1 MKTVYMGTPDFAV
14 KPLKALAE
22 AGYDIGMVFTQ
33 PDREKNRGKK
43 VIPSPVKEAASELG
57 LKVVQPARL
66 RGDEEAL
73 NALREY
79 APDIIVVAAYGQI
92 LPKEVLEL
100 PKFGC
105 INIHGSLLP
114 EFRGAS
120 PVQRAILSGKEK
132 TGVTIMQMA
141 EGLDTGDMLTKAEVP
156 IEKKTTAELM
166 DELSGV
172 GAKLLTETLPLIEKG
187 EITPEK
193 QDDSLSSYA
202 GMIRKEDGRLDFSG
216 ETAEEA
222 ERKVRAFNPWPGTY
236 FNYGDVQ
243 LKVWAAEVT
252 DPRLE
257 AAPGTITAAGPG
269 GIDIAF
275 KRGILKITEI
285 QAPGKKKMPVDA
297 FLRGNAIEIGRI
309 LQ

>member
-57 LKVVQPARL
+57 LKVVQPVRL
-66 RGDEEAL
+66 KGDEEAL
-73 NALREY
+73 SALREY
-79 APDIIVVAAYGQI
+79 APDIIIVAAYGQI

-120 PVQRAILSGKEK
+120 PVQHAILSGKEK

-141 EGLDTGDMLTKAEVP
+141 EGLDTGDMLTKAEVS

-166 DELSGV
+166 DELSEV

-187 EITPEK
+187 EIMPEK

-202 GMIRKEDGRLDFSG
+202 GMIRKEDGRLDFSS

-236 FNYGDVQ
+236 FDYGDVQ

-252 DPRLE
+252 DSQLK
-257 AAPGTITAAGPG
+257 AAAGTITAAGPG
-269 GIDIAF
+269 GIEIAF
-275 KRGILKITEI
+275 RDGILKITEI

>member
-66 RGDEEAL
+66 KGDEESL
-73 NALREY
+73 SALREY
-79 APDIIVVAAYGQI
+79 APDIIIVAAYGQI

-120 PVQRAILSGKEK
+120 PVQHAILSGKEK

-141 EGLDTGDMLTKAEVP
+141 EGLDTGDMLTKAEVS

-166 DELSGV
+166 DELSEV
-172 GAKLLTETLPLIEKG
+172 GARLLTETLPLIEK
-187 EITPEK
+187 
-193 QDDSLSSYA
+193 
-202 GMIRKEDGRLDFSG
+202 
-216 ETAEEA
+216 
-222 ERKVRAFNPWPGTY
+222 RKVRAFNPWPGTY
-236 FNYGDVQ
+236 FDYGGVQ

-252 DPRLE
+252 DPQLE
-257 AAPGTITAAGPG
+257 AAPGTVTAAGPG

>member
-66 RGDEEAL
+66 KGDEESL
-73 NALREY
+73 SALREY
-79 APDIIVVAAYGQI
+79 APDIIIVAAYGQI

-120 PVQRAILSGKEK
+120 PVQHAILSGKEK

-141 EGLDTGDMLTKAEVP
+141 EGLDTGDMLTKAEVS

-166 DELSGV
+166 DELSEV
-172 GAKLLTETLPLIEKG
+172 GARLLTETLPLIEKG
-187 EITPEK
+187 EEK
-193 QDDSLSSYA
+193 GFDGVVLVVFTVGDDDNRLVRSL
-202 GMIRKEDGRLDFSG
+202 IR
-216 ETAEEA
+216 
-222 ERKVRAFNPWPGTY
+222 RKGTGCQIDSRA
-236 FNYGDVQ
+236 DS
-243 LKVWAAEVT
+243 
-252 DPRLE
+252 RS
-257 AAPGTITAAGPG
+257 
-269 GIDIAF
+269 
-275 KRGILKITEI
+275 
-285 QAPGKKKMPVDA
+285 
-297 FLRGNAIEIGRI
+297 LRGNHLRI
-309 LQ
+309 DGGKEHLG

>member
-66 RGDEEAL
+66 KGDEESL
-73 NALREY
+73 SALREY
-79 APDIIVVAAYGQI
+79 APDIIIVAAYGQI

-120 PVQRAILSGKEK
+120 PVQHAILSGKEK

-141 EGLDTGDMLTKAEVP
+141 EGLDTGDMLTKAEVS

-166 DELSGV
+166 DELSEV

-252 DPRLE
+252 DPQLE
-257 AAPGTITAAGPG
+257 AAPPMPRPRSPWPAKPKWTSSPQSKRPRPPSRSSNWPKPG
-269 GIDIAF
+269 ASWRPATT
-275 KRGILKITEI
+275 K
-285 QAPGKKKMPVDA
+285 AP
-297 FLRGNAIEIGRI
+297 
-309 LQ
+309 